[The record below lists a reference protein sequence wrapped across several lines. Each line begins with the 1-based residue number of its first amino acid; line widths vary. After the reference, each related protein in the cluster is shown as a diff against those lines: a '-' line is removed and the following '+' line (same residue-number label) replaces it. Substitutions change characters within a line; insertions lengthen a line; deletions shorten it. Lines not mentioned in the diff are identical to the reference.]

1 MLITDNSLVQLL
13 RAGFLPKFCVNVLK
27 KPSTVV
33 ESMLMLCAGRP
44 ILLNCFF
51 CLILQYS
58 LEVTRRFF
66 ANTVTSMFYCH
77 LAVCT
82 GGFFNTSLIPFP

>member
-1 MLITDNSLVQLL
+1 MLIIDNSLVQLL
-13 RAGFLPKFCVNVLK
+13 RAGFLPKFCVRVLK

-58 LEVTRRFF
+58 LEVTREGDFLQIQSPVCF
-66 ANTVTSMFYCH
+66 TVIWLFV
-77 LAVCT
+77 LVD
-82 GGFFNTSLIPFP
+82 FLILV